1 MKAVLSIDQ
10 GTTGSTAL
18 VFSHRG
24 DVLGRSYSEF
34 TQHYPEPGWVEHDPQ
49 EIWQV
54 SRRVMA
60 EALSDAGLEQ
70 GELAAIGITNQRETA
85 VVWDR
90 ETGKPVHR
98 AIVWQS
104 RQSAPICERLREEG
118 HEALFRERTGLVMDA
133 YFSGTKIRWILD
145 RDPELQRRAEA
156 GELAFGTI
164 DSWLLWKL
172 TGGSASAGAV
182 HLTEPT
188 NASRTLLYNIHD
200 LCWDPELCRLLD
212 IPAAMLPGVQ
222 SSASV
227 FGMTVALEGMPAGVP
242 IAGMAGDQQAALY
255 GQACWYP
262 GQAKNTYGTGCFLL
276 MNMGKEHPV
285 SSNGLL
291 TTICCD
297 AHGQPAYALEGSI
310 FIAGAAVQ
318 WLRDEL
324 GIISDAAQTDTL
336 ARQIESNEGVYLVP
350 AFAGLGAP
358 YWDMDARGAIVGLTR
373 GAGRPHLA
381 RAALEAIAYQSRD
394 IVEAMNRD
402 SGVELT
408 ELRVDGGAARNDF
421 LMQFQAD
428 ILGVPVDRPKLV
440 ETTAAG
446 SAFLAGLAVGLW
458 SSPEELAGAR
468 SHDRR
473 FDPAM
478 DGQSRDSLYQGWLRA
493 VERVRSQ
500 PHDIETHPRHEETRH
515 GATNTGESE
524 TANGSI
530 AVARESVHHTDMVKT
545 SDGLELFTQSWI
557 PASPVGLIVLVHGLA
572 EHGGRYA
579 ATAKYLAGTGWAVYA
594 CDLRSHGLSPDGHRP
609 GRVHV
614 DRFDDYSRDVSALLE
629 LATERHPGLPRTI
642 LGHSMGGLIA
652 LTYAIEHPDSL
663 DGAVISSP
671 ALGAHPDFQP
681 PLALKLVVKI
691 LSRLAPHTLF
701 KSGLDSNAISRD
713 PNVVQAYLSDPLVS
727 EKVSARWYATMMKAM
742 AGAQQKAA
750 SLRIPVLLMQ
760 SGDDMLVDP
769 AAPGRWADAA
779 PNELVELVV
788 WDGFYHE
795 MLNEPEK
802 DRVRTRIVAWLER
815 NIIDA

>member
-1 MKAVLSIDQ
+1 MKAVLAIDQ

-24 DVLGRSYSEF
+24 VVLGRSYSEF
-34 TQHYPEPGWVEHDPQ
+34 TQYYPEPGWVEHDPE

-60 EALSDAGLEQ
+60 EAISEAGLEG
-70 GELAAIGITNQRETA
+70 GELSAIGITNQRETT

-90 ETGKPVHR
+90 VSGQPVYR
-98 AIVWQS
+98 AVVWQS
-104 RQSAPICERLREEG
+104 RQSAPICERLRKEG
-118 HEALFRERTGLVMDA
+118 RESLFRERTGLVMDA

-145 RDPELQRRAEA
+145 QNPELQQRAEA

-172 TGGSASAGAV
+172 TGGRADTGAV
-182 HLTEPT
+182 HLTEHT
-188 NASRTLLYNIHD
+188 NASRTLLYNIHE
-200 LCWDPELCRLLD
+200 LCWDSELCRLLNV
-212 IPAAMLPGVQ
+212 PEAMLPGVQ
-222 SSASV
+222 DSSGV
-227 FGMTVALEGMPAGVP
+227 FGETVSHEGIPAGVP
-242 IAGMAGDQQAALY
+242 IAGIAGDQQAALY

-276 MNMGKEHPV
+276 MNMGDEHPV
-285 SSNGLL
+285 SEHGLL

-297 AHGQPAYALEGSI
+297 AYGKPAYALEGSI

-324 GIISDAAQTDTL
+324 GIISDAAETDAL
-336 ARQIESNEGVYLVP
+336 ARQIEDNENVYMVP

-358 YWDMDARGAIVGLTR
+358 YWDMDARGAIIGLTR

-402 SGVELT
+402 SGIELT
-408 ELRVDGGAARNDF
+408 ELKVDGGASRNDF

-428 ILGVPVDRPKLV
+428 MLAVPVDRPKLV

-458 SSPEELAGAR
+458 SSPDELAGAR
-468 SHDRR
+468 SCERLFH
-473 FDPAM
+473 PAM
-478 DGQSRDSLYQGWLRA
+478 GADQRERLYQGWLSA
-493 VERVRSQ
+493 VDRVRSEAA
-500 PHDIETHPRHEETRH
+500 PLEVNEEGVT
-515 GATNTGESE
+515 T
-524 TANGSI
+524 TAGPGGHAAGI
-530 AVARESVHHTDMVKT
+530 AHHTDMIKT
-545 SDGLELFTQSWI
+545 SDGLELFSHSWVPGKAAGVI
-557 PASPVGLIVLVHGLA
+557 LIVHGLA

-579 ATAKYLAGTGWAVYA
+579 DTAKYLAEMGWAVYA
-594 CDLRSHGLSPDGHRP
+594 SDLRSHGLSPDGHRP

-614 DRFDDYSRDVSALLE
+614 DDFSDYAQDVKALLK
-629 LATERHPGLPRTI
+629 LAKSRHPDLPCVM

-652 LTYAIEHPDSL
+652 LNYTLDHPDSI
-663 DGAVISSP
+663 DGAIISSP
-671 ALGAHPDFQP
+671 ALGTHPDFQP
-681 PLALKLVVKI
+681 PFALKMMVKV
-691 LSRLAPHTLF
+691 LSRLAPRALF
-701 KSGLDSNAISRD
+701 SSGLDTNAISRD
-713 PNVVQAYLSDPLVS
+713 PQVVQAYISDPLVS

-742 AGAQQKAA
+742 ADANSRAA
-750 SLRIPVLLMQ
+750 TLRIPVLLMQ
-760 SGDDMLVDP
+760 SGDDALVDP
-769 AAPGRWADAA
+769 AATGRWADSA
-779 PNELVELVV
+779 PDELVELVV
-788 WDGFYHE
+788 WDGLYHE

-802 DRVRTRIVAWLER
+802 DLVRTHIVNWLER
-815 NIIDA
+815 KVSKL